1 MPEEFMPLP
10 TVEAWQLS
18 NPPILSM
25 AALLASLEI
34 FHEAGISQLREK
46 SEKLTSYLEALI
58 KSELSNQIEIITPT
72 SPQSRGC
79 QLSLRL
85 LQPVEDITKLLHDR
99 GVISDWRE
107 PDVIRVAPVPLYNS
121 FKDCYTFVQI
131 LKDILNEC

>member
-34 FHEAGISQLREK
+34 FHETGMSKLREK
-46 SEKLTSYLEALI
+46 SVKLTSYLEALI
-58 KSELSNQIEIITPT
+58 KSEISNPIDIITPP

-85 LQPVEDITKLLHDR
+85 IQPVEDITKSRKDR
-99 GVISDWRE
+99 
-107 PDVIRVAPVPLYNS
+107 
-121 FKDCYTFVQI
+121 FK
-131 LKDILNEC
+131 E